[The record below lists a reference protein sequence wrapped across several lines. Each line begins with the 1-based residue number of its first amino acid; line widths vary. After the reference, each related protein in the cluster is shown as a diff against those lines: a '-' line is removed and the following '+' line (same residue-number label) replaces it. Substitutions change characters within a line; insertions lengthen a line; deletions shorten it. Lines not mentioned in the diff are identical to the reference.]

1 MKKRLLALLFL
12 AALLTLKTDRLE
24 AEQSASQISPTSL
37 EFETSPSNPY
47 QTSEIYL
54 FNPSLSEAQKMDIT
68 VKDLTVVDE
77 LGTYS
82 FVNDP
87 ESRFAISQWTEIT
100 PKNVTLGPQE
110 VQILNLKT
118 TPPKDV
124 EPGGHYGIILTTA
137 TPEGF
142 EEIPAKGGAIVRTVG
157 GVGAV
162 LMATVPGEISWEG
175 RLLEFL
181 PVSLLNTG
189 PVNFVIRFENQGTV
203 HYSPHGKIEV
213 FDFLGGKVGEVE
225 VKPQRV
231 FPLKTRRL
239 EATWN
244 RLLLVGKYRAKATI
258 YYGKTNEEKTAT
270 AEIYFWAFPYKATAA
285 LILTIAVLVV
295 ISKLRRKIGR

>member
-1 MKKRLLALLFL
+1 MITLTV
-12 AALLTLKTDRLE
+12 LLTLKADRLE

-47 QTSEIYL
+47 QTSEIYI
-54 FNPSLSEAQKMDIT
+54 FNPSLSENQKMEVA

-77 LGTYS
+77 LGSYA

-87 ESRFAISQWTEIT
+87 ESRFSISQWAEIT
-100 PKNVTLGPQE
+100 PKNFTLGPQE
-110 VQILNLKT
+110 VQSLNLKT
-118 TPPKDV
+118 NPPKNV

-142 EEIPAKGGAIVRTVG
+142 GKTPVTGGAIVQTIG
-157 GVGAV
+157 GVGSV
-162 LMATVPGEISWEG
+162 LMATVPGEMSWEG
-175 RLLEFL
+175 RLLELL

-189 PVNFVIRFENQGTV
+189 PVNFVLRFENQGTV

-231 FPLKTRRL
+231 FPLKIRRL

-244 RLLLVGKYRAKATI
+244 RLLLVGKYRAKATV
-258 YYGKTNEEKTAT
+258 YYGKTDEEKTAT

-285 LILTIAVLVV
+285 LILTVAVLVV
-295 ISKLRRKIGR
+295 ISKLRRKIGRRTETE